1 MLLCRRRADSRKGL
15 LSILNYFVNNLGL
28 VLKLT
33 FEHIQITVIA
43 VSVSTLIGVAVGIL
57 ITRFRRAA
65 TPVIGIAG
73 IIYTIPSLALFGMLI
88 PFIGIGIKPTL
99 IALVLY
105 SQLALIRNTFVGI
118 VHIDPAIR
126 EAGKGMGMSSWQFL
140 RMVELPVALPV
151 IMAGIRT
158 AAVMN
163 IGTATIAA
171 YIGAGGLGWLI
182 FRGIASVHTEQIVA
196 GAVPVTLLA
205 IGADSFFVLLE
216 RFLTPSG
223 LRH

>member
-1 MLLCRRRADSRKGL
+1 LLNL
-15 LSILNYFVNNLGL
+15 LNYFIENLGL

-33 FEHIQITVIA
+33 LEHVQITVIS
-43 VSVSTLIGVAVGIL
+43 VSVSTVIGVAIGIV
-57 ITRFRRAA
+57 ITRYRKAA
-65 TPVIGIAG
+65 TAVIGAAG

-88 PFIGIGIKPTL
+88 PFIGIGIKPAL
-99 IALVLY
+99 IALILY

-118 VHIDPAIR
+118 IHIDPAIR
-126 EAGKGMGMSSWQFL
+126 EAGQGMGMSQWQFL
-140 RMVELPVALPV
+140 RMIELPMALPV

-196 GAVPVTLLA
+196 GAVPVALLA
-205 IGADSFFVLLE
+205 IGVDQLFVLLE
-216 RFLTPSG
+216 RFLTPPG
-223 LRH
+223 LRP

>member
-1 MLLCRRRADSRKGL
+1 MDIS
-15 LSILNYFVNNLGL
+15 LSILNYFVNNLNMI
-28 VLKLT
+28 LKLT
-33 FEHIQITVIA
+33 LEHIKITVIA
-43 VSVSTLIGVAVGIL
+43 VSISTLIGIAVGIL
-57 ITRFRRAA
+57 ITRSRRAA
-65 TPVIGIAG
+65 QSVIGIAESSTRFRVSPFSG
-73 IIYTIPSLALFGMLI
+73 CSS
-88 PFIGIGIKPTL
+88 FIGIGIKPAL
-99 IALVLY
+99 IALILY

-118 VHIDPAIR
+118 IHIDAAIR
-126 EAGKGMGMSSWQFL
+126 EAGMGMGMSPWQFL

-182 FRGIASVHTEQIVA
+182 FRGIASVNTEQIVA
-196 GAVPVTLLA
+196 GALPVTLLA
-205 IGADSFFVLLE
+205 IGVDYLFVLVE
-216 RFLTPSG
+216 RVLTPAG

>member
-1 MLLCRRRADSRKGL
+1 MSVFT
-15 LSILNYFVNNLGL
+15 YFVNHIAL

-33 FEHIQITVIA
+33 LEHIELTAVA
-43 VSVSTLIGVAVGIL
+43 VSISTLIGVTIGIL
-57 ITRFRRAA
+57 ITRFRKAA
-65 TPVIGIAG
+65 TAVIGISG

-88 PFIGIGIKPTL
+88 PFIGIGMKPAL

-118 VHIDPAIR
+118 VHIDPSIR
-126 EAGKGMGMSSWQFL
+126 EAAKGMGMSNWQFL
-140 RMVELPVALPV
+140 RMVELPIALPV

-182 FRGIASVHTEQIVA
+182 FRGIASVNTEQIIA
-196 GAVPVTLLA
+196 GALPVTLLA
-205 IGADSFFVLLE
+205 IGVDYLFVLLE
-216 RFLTPSG
+216 RFLAPAG
-223 LRH
+223 LRR

>member
-1 MLLCRRRADSRKGL
+1 VESGGSL
-15 LSILNYFVNNLGL
+15 LSILSYFINNLRL
-28 VLKLT
+28 IFKLT
-33 FEHIQITVIA
+33 LEHIEVAMMAVII
-43 VSVSTLIGVAVGIL
+43 STIIGVAIGIV
-57 ITRFRRAA
+57 ITRIKKLV

-73 IIYTIPSLALFGMLI
+73 VIYTIPSLALFGMLI
-88 PFIGIGIKPTL
+88 PFIGIGVKPAV
-99 IALVLY
+99 IALILY
-105 SQLALIRNTFVGI
+105 GQLVLIRNTYVGI
-118 VHIDPAIR
+118 TQIDWAVI

-140 RMVELPVALPV
+140 RMVELPLALPV

-182 FRGIASVHTEQIVA
+182 FRGIASVYTEQIIA
-196 GAVPVTLLA
+196 GAVPVILLA
-205 IGADSFFVLLE
+205 IGTDYFFVLLE

>member
-1 MLLCRRRADSRKGL
+1 LN
-15 LSILNYFVNNLGL
+15 ILYYFINHLGL
-28 VLKLT
+28 ILKLT
-33 FEHIQITVIA
+33 LEHIQITVIA
-43 VSVSTLIGVAVGIL
+43 VSISTIIGVAIGIL
-57 ITRFRRAA
+57 ITRFKRAA
-65 TPVIGIAG
+65 MPAIGIAG
-73 IIYTIPSLALFGMLI
+73 ILYTIPSLALFGMLI
-88 PFIGIGIKPTL
+88 PFVGIGMKPTL

-118 VHIDPAIR
+118 MNLDPAIR

-182 FRGIASVHTEQIVA
+182 FRGIASVNTEQIVA
-196 GAVPVTLLA
+196 GAIPVTLLA
-205 IGADSFFVLLE
+205 IGVDYLFVLLE
-216 RFLTPSG
+216 KFLTPAG

>member
-1 MLLCRRRADSRKGL
+1 M
-15 LSILNYFVNNLGL
+15 SILAYFVKNQALI
-28 VLKLT
+28 LKLT
-33 FEHIQITVIA
+33 LEHIEITVVA
-43 VSVSTLIGVAVGIL
+43 VSISTLIGVVIGIL

-73 IIYTIPSLALFGMLI
+73 ILYTIPSLALFGMLI
-88 PFIGIGIKPTL
+88 PFIGIGLKPTL
-99 IALVLY
+99 IALILY

-118 VHIDPAIR
+118 THIDASIR
-126 EAGKGMGMSSWQFL
+126 EAGRGMGMSSWQFL

-182 FRGIASVHTEQIVA
+182 FRGIASVNTEQIVA
-196 GAVPVTLLA
+196 GALPVTLLA
-205 IGADSFFVLLE
+205 IGVDYLFVILE
-216 RFLTPSG
+216 RYLTPSG

>member
-1 MLLCRRRADSRKGL
+1 M
-15 LSILNYFVNNLGL
+15 SILSYFINNLRL
-28 VLKLT
+28 IFKLT
-33 FEHIQITVIA
+33 FEHIEVAMMAVII
-43 VSVSTLIGVAVGIL
+43 STIIGVAIGIV
-57 ITRFRRAA
+57 ITRIKKLA

-73 IIYTIPSLALFGMLI
+73 ILYTIPSLALFGMLI
-88 PFIGIGIKPTL
+88 PFIGIGVKPAV

-105 SQLALIRNTFVGI
+105 SQLVLIRNTFVGI
-118 VHIDPAIR
+118 TQIDRAVI

-140 RMVELPVALPV
+140 RMVELPLALPV

-163 IGTATIAA
+163 IGITTIAA

-182 FRGIASVHTEQIVA
+182 FRGIASVYTEQIIA
-196 GAVPVTLLA
+196 GAIPVTLLA
-205 IGADSFFVLLE
+205 IGVDYFFVFLE
-216 RFLTPSG
+216 RFLTSPG

>member
-1 MLLCRRRADSRKGL
+1 
-15 LSILNYFVNNLGL
+15 LSILSYFINNLRL
-28 VLKLT
+28 IFKLT
-33 FEHIQITVIA
+33 LEHIEVAMMAVII
-43 VSVSTLIGVAVGIL
+43 STIIGVAIGIV
-57 ITRFRRAA
+57 ITRIKKLV

-73 IIYTIPSLALFGMLI
+73 VIYTIPSLALFGMLI
-88 PFIGIGIKPTL
+88 PFIGIGVKPAV
-99 IALVLY
+99 IALILY
-105 SQLALIRNTFVGI
+105 GQLVLIRNTYVGI
-118 VHIDPAIR
+118 TQIDWAVI

-182 FRGIASVHTEQIVA
+182 FRGIASVYTEQIIA
-196 GAVPVTLLA
+196 GAVPVILLA
-205 IGADSFFVLLE
+205 IGTDYFFILLE
-216 RFLTPSG
+216 RFLTPPG
-223 LRH
+223 LRHRS

>member
-1 MLLCRRRADSRKGL
+1 M
-15 LSILNYFVNNLGL
+15 SILYYFADNLGL
-28 VLKLT
+28 IINLT
-33 FEHIQITVIA
+33 LEHIRITVIA
-43 VSVSTLIGVAVGIL
+43 VTISTIIGVTIGIL
-57 ITRFRRAA
+57 ITRIKRMA

-73 IIYTIPSLALFGMLI
+73 ILYTIPSLALFGMLI
-88 PFIGIGIKPTL
+88 PFTGIGIKPTL

-105 SQLALIRNTFVGI
+105 SQLALVRNTFVGI
-118 VHIDPAIR
+118 THIDPSMR
-126 EAGKGMGMSSWQFL
+126 EAAKGMGMSNWQFL
-140 RMVELPVALPV
+140 KMVELPLALPV

-182 FRGIASVHTEQIVA
+182 FRGIASVYTEQIIA
-196 GAVPVTLLA
+196 GAIPVILLA
-205 IGADSFFVLLE
+205 IGTDYLFILLE

>member
-1 MLLCRRRADSRKGL
+1 M
-15 LSILNYFVNNLGL
+15 SILNYFVNNPNLI
-28 VLKLT
+28 LKLT
-33 FEHIQITVIA
+33 LEHIKITVIA
-43 VSVSTLIGVAVGIL
+43 VSISTVIGVAIGIL

-65 TPVIGIAG
+65 TPVIGVAG

-88 PFIGIGIKPTL
+88 PFIGIGIKPAL
-99 IALVLY
+99 IALILY

-118 VHIDPAIR
+118 VHIDSAIR
-126 EAGKGMGMSSWQFL
+126 EAGRGMGMSPLQFL

-182 FRGIASVHTEQIVA
+182 FRGIASVNAEQIVA
-196 GAVPVTLLA
+196 GALPVTLLA
-205 IGADSFFVLLE
+205 IGVDYVFVLLE
-216 RFLTPSG
+216 RVLTPAG
-223 LRH
+223 VRQ

>member
-1 MLLCRRRADSRKGL
+1 MESGGSL
-15 LSILNYFVNNLGL
+15 LSILSYFVSNLRL
-28 VLKLT
+28 IFKLT
-33 FEHIQITVIA
+33 LEHIEVAMMAVII
-43 VSVSTLIGVAVGIL
+43 STIIGIAIGIS
-57 ITRFRRAA
+57 ITRIKKLV

-73 IIYTIPSLALFGMLI
+73 VIYTIPSLALFGMLI
-88 PFIGIGIKPTL
+88 PFIGIGVKPAV
-99 IALVLY
+99 IALILY
-105 SQLALIRNTFVGI
+105 GQLALIRNTYVGI
-118 VHIDPAIR
+118 TQIDRAVI

-140 RMVELPVALPV
+140 RMVELPLALPV

-182 FRGIASVHTEQIVA
+182 FRGIASVYTEQIIA
-196 GAVPVTLLA
+196 GAVPVILLA
-205 IGADSFFVLLE
+205 IGTDYFFVLLE

-223 LRH
+223 LRHRS

>member
-1 MLLCRRRADSRKGL
+1 M
-15 LSILNYFVNNLGL
+15 SILNYFVNNLNL
-28 VLKLT
+28 ILKLT
-33 FEHIQITVIA
+33 VEHIKITVIA
-43 VSVSTLIGVAVGIL
+43 VSISTVIGVAIGIL

-88 PFIGIGIKPTL
+88 PFIGIGIKPAL
-99 IALVLY
+99 IALILY

-118 VHIDPAIR
+118 VHIDSAIR
-126 EAGKGMGMSSWQFL
+126 EAGRGMGMSPLQFL

-182 FRGIASVHTEQIVA
+182 FRGIASVNTEQIVA
-196 GAVPVTLLA
+196 GALPVTLLA
-205 IGADSFFVLLE
+205 IGVDFLFVLLE
-216 RFLTPSG
+216 TVLTPAG
-223 LRH
+223 VRQ

>member
-1 MLLCRRRADSRKGL
+1 M
-15 LSILNYFVNNLGL
+15 SILMYFIKNANLI
-28 VLKLT
+28 LKLT
-33 FEHIQITVIA
+33 LQHITITVIA
-43 VSVSTLIGVAVGIL
+43 VSISTVIGVAIGIW
-57 ITRFRRAA
+57 ITRYKKAA

-73 IIYTIPSLALFGMLI
+73 ILYTIPSLALFGMLI
-88 PFIGIGIKPTL
+88 PFIGIGMKPAL

-105 SQLALIRNTFVGI
+105 SQLALIRNTYVGI
-118 VHIDPAIR
+118 VHIDSAIR
-126 EAGKGMGMSSWQFL
+126 EAGKGMGMNGWQFL
-140 RMVELPVALPV
+140 RIVELPMALPV

-182 FRGIASVHTEQIVA
+182 FRGIASVNTEQILA
-196 GAVPVTLLA
+196 GALPVTLLA
-205 IGADSFFVLLE
+205 ISVDYLLVLLE
-216 RFLTPSG
+216 RVLTPAG

>member
-1 MLLCRRRADSRKGL
+1 M
-15 LSILNYFVNNLGL
+15 SILNYFVNNPNLIL
-28 VLKLT
+28 RLTLEHLK
-33 FEHIQITVIA
+33 ITVIA
-43 VSVSTLIGVAVGIL
+43 VSISTVIGVAIGIL
-57 ITRFRRAA
+57 ISRYKRAA

-73 IIYTIPSLALFGMLI
+73 IIYTIPSLAFFGMLI
-88 PFIGIGIKPTL
+88 PFIGIGIKPAL
-99 IALVLY
+99 IALILY

-118 VHIDPAIR
+118 VHIDPSVR

-182 FRGIASVHTEQIVA
+182 FRGIASVNAEQIVA
-196 GAVPVTLLA
+196 GALPVTLLA
-205 IGADSFFVLLE
+205 IGVDYLFVLLE
-216 RFLTPSG
+216 RVLTPEG
-223 LRH
+223 VRQ

>member
-1 MLLCRRRADSRKGL
+1 MLNL
-15 LSILNYFVNNLGL
+15 LNYFIENLGL

-33 FEHIQITVIA
+33 LEHVQITVIS
-43 VSVSTLIGVAVGIL
+43 VSVSTVIGVAIGIV
-57 ITRFRRAA
+57 ITRYRKAA
-65 TPVIGIAG
+65 TAVIGLAG

-88 PFIGIGIKPTL
+88 PFIGIGIKPAL
-99 IALVLY
+99 IALILY

-118 VHIDPAIR
+118 IHIDPAIR
-126 EAGKGMGMSSWQFL
+126 EAGQGMGMSRWQFL
-140 RMVELPVALPV
+140 RMIELPIALPV

-196 GAVPVTLLA
+196 GAVPVALLA
-205 IGADSFFVLLE
+205 IGVDQLFVLLE
-216 RFLTPSG
+216 RYLTPPG
-223 LRH
+223 LRP

>member
-1 MLLCRRRADSRKGL
+1 
-15 LSILNYFVNNLGL
+15 LSILAYFVKNQALI
-28 VLKLT
+28 LKLT
-33 FEHIQITVIA
+33 LEHIEITVIA
-43 VSVSTLIGVAVGIL
+43 VSISTLIGVIIGIL
-57 ITRFRRAA
+57 ITRYKRAA

-73 IIYTIPSLALFGMLI
+73 ILYTIPSLALFGMLI
-88 PFIGIGIKPTL
+88 PFIGIGLKPTL
-99 IALVLY
+99 IALILY

-118 VHIDPAIR
+118 THIDASIR
-126 EAGKGMGMSSWQFL
+126 EAGRGMGMSSWQFL

-182 FRGIASVHTEQIVA
+182 FRGIASVNTEQIVA
-196 GAVPVTLLA
+196 GALPVTLLA
-205 IGADSFFVLLE
+205 IGVDYLFVLLE
-216 RFLTPSG
+216 RYLTPSG

>member
-1 MLLCRRRADSRKGL
+1 MSVIDYFIKNIGL
-15 LSILNYFVNNLGL
+15 I
-28 VLKLT
+28 LKLT
-33 FEHIQITVIA
+33 IEHIEITLIA
-43 VSVSTLIGVAVGIL
+43 VAISTVIGVAIGIF
-57 ITRFRRAA
+57 ITRYRRAA
-65 TPVIGIAG
+65 TAVIGIAG
-73 IIYTIPSLALFGMLI
+73 ILYTIPSLALFGILI
-88 PFIGIGIKPTL
+88 PFIGIGLKPTL
-99 IALVLY
+99 IALILY

-118 VHIDPAIR
+118 IHIDPSIR
-126 EAGKGMGMSSWQFL
+126 EAGKGMGMSNWQFL

-182 FRGIASVHTEQIVA
+182 FRGIASVNSNQIIA
-196 GAVPVTLLA
+196 GAVPVILLA
-205 IGADSFFVLLE
+205 VGVDYLFILLE
-216 RFLTPSG
+216 RALTPAG

>member
-1 MLLCRRRADSRKGL
+1 LSVIDYFIKNIGL
-15 LSILNYFVNNLGL
+15 I
-28 VLKLT
+28 LKLT
-33 FEHIQITVIA
+33 IEHIEITLIA
-43 VSVSTLIGVAVGIL
+43 VAISTVIGVAIGIF
-57 ITRFRRAA
+57 ITRYRRAA
-65 TPVIGIAG
+65 TAVIGIAG
-73 IIYTIPSLALFGMLI
+73 ILYTIPSLALFGILI
-88 PFIGIGIKPTL
+88 PFIGIGLKPTL
-99 IALVLY
+99 IALILY

-118 VHIDPAIR
+118 IHIDPSIR
-126 EAGKGMGMSSWQFL
+126 EAGKGMGMSNWQFL

-182 FRGIASVHTEQIVA
+182 FRGIASVNSNQIIA
-196 GAVPVTLLA
+196 GAVPVILLA
-205 IGADSFFVLLE
+205 VGVDYLFILLE
-216 RFLTPSG
+216 RALTPAG

>member
-1 MLLCRRRADSRKGL
+1 MLNL
-15 LSILNYFVNNLGL
+15 LNYFVNNMSLI
-28 VLKLT
+28 LKLT
-33 FEHIQITVIA
+33 LEHITITVIA
-43 VSVSTLIGVAVGIL
+43 VSVSTVIGVGIGIL

-65 TPVIGIAG
+65 MPVIGVAG

-88 PFIGIGIKPTL
+88 PFIGIGIKPAL
-99 IALVLY
+99 IALILY

-126 EAGKGMGMSSWQFL
+126 EAGKGMGMSAWQFL

-182 FRGIASVHTEQIVA
+182 FRGIASVNTEQITA
-196 GAVPVTLLA
+196 GAIPVTLLA
-205 IGADSFFVLLE
+205 IAVDYLFVLAE
-216 RFLTPSG
+216 RALMPAG
-223 LRH
+223 LQR